1 MRFSLFWVKPSHKD
15 YSRNSPHLF
24 FYSFLGVVN
33 IVELQLK
40 ISITGFKTTICV
52 VLKVVSSVLKV
63 GRVGVEPTRGIIS
76 RDSKSLYLC

>member
-1 MRFSLFWVKPSHKD
+1 MRFPLFLVKPSHKD

-52 VLKVVSSVLKV
+52 VLQVVFSVLKV
-63 GRVGVEPTRGIIS
+63 GRVEVEHTRGIIL
-76 RDSKSLYLC
+76 REF